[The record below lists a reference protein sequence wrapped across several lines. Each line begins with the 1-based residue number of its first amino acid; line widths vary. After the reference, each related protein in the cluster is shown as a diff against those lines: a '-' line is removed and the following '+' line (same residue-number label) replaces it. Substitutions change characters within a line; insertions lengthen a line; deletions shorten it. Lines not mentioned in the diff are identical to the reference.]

1 MKVANRIYHNAYYRK
16 LIQINIRRITGST
29 IPNVSDLKKRG
40 INMERVKFFSASD
53 MGCGIY
59 LQSAEF
65 VMDKFDENI
74 TITDVNDVL
83 ELYNIKQF
91 FDHNVYLTTWA
102 ESDITRYK
110 GIVSSFQKKIGKFFS
125 EISND
130 NMQFI
135 FDKIESEYHDD
146 FWTLFESLKVFERI
160 TADTFGNLIEKYNIS
175 IYDILKR
182 KNIVRYYGN
191 AIRVYLLKGPKSAE
205 LLIDKYEVI
214 RNQPNGEIYFPTEL
228 TLTDKEGIIVRY
240 IDGDHPN
247 INYLRIIENVQS
259 EPEFKISIRTK
270 QKAKHRVN
278 EEINTFFEGI
288 EKGRSAGIERQT
300 TVSFSNTQKEEA
312 IHSMKGND
320 FEASYSTQ
328 WIRDN
333 LDNSTLLN
341 NFIYLFEYADQHMRI
356 LAVSKKAQLGV
367 FERHLS
373 MHTKKEYMVGTTFEF
388 MEGLASLQMHG
399 YYHELLRNHIRLE
412 DVISWF
418 FKEYVPTEFGIN
430 DFRITMP
437 SEGSTFLDK
446 CRCIM
451 PTLESILKQY
461 HLYCEDGH
469 IDHELLQF
477 LSEHLFYKNVPSI
490 INLKYVYSI
499 GDEYKRLDYYLFSD
513 QCMLAYIQRVDEK
526 YRAFYDLISH
536 EKISRDDYPTY
547 LQNDLDWLI
556 TNNYIYVNLDCT
568 LCISDSKI
576 GYILRDLHENEV
588 ACYQHYSAQYHSSFQ
603 VLSDKGL
610 IEFESTLYSRPEQAY
625 FNYYLNKAEFCNG
638 LNLRNIYSHGTEPSG
653 IDDEKV
659 HEANYFI
666 FLRLFVL
673 TLIKINDELCLKENL
688 THS

>member
-1 MKVANRIYHNAYYRK
+1 
-16 LIQINIRRITGST
+16 
-29 IPNVSDLKKRG
+29 
-40 INMERVKFFSASD
+40 MERVKFYSASD

-59 LQSAEF
+59 LQSAES
-65 VMDKFDENI
+65 VMDKFDDNI

-110 GIVSSFQKKIGKFFS
+110 GIISSFQKKIVKFFS
-125 EISND
+125 DINND
-130 NMQFI
+130 NIQSI
-135 FDKIESEYHDD
+135 FDKVEFEYHDD
-146 FWTLFESLKVFERI
+146 FWTVFESLKVFERI
-160 TADTFGNLIEKYNIS
+160 TADTFGNLVEKYNIS
-175 IYDILKR
+175 ICDILKR

-191 AIRVYLLKGPKSAE
+191 AIRVYLLKEPQSAE
-205 LLIDKYEVI
+205 LLIDQYEVI
-214 RNQPNGEIYFPTEL
+214 RNQPDGEMYFPTEL
-228 TLTDKEGIIVRY
+228 TLSDKEDIIARY

-247 INYLRIIENVQS
+247 INYLRIIENIQS
-259 EPEFKISIRTK
+259 RVELTISNITK
-270 QKAKHRVN
+270 LKAKHRTN
-278 EEINTFFEGI
+278 EETNTFFEGI
-288 EKGRSAGIERQT
+288 EKGTSAGIERQI
-300 TVSFSNTQKEEA
+300 TVSFSNTKKEES
-312 IHSMKGND
+312 IHSMKGNN

-373 MHTKKEYMVGTTFEF
+373 MHTKKEYIVGTAFKF
-388 MEGLASLQMHG
+388 MEGLVSLQMHG

-437 SEGSTFLDK
+437 SEGSTFLEK
-446 CRCIM
+446 CRNIM
-451 PTLESILKQY
+451 PAIESILKQY
-461 HLYCEDGH
+461 RLYCEDGH
-469 IDHELLQF
+469 IDHELLQIS
-477 LSEHLFYKNVPSI
+477 SEHLIYKNVPSI
-490 INLKYVYSI
+490 IDSKYVYSI
-499 GDEYKRLDYYLFSD
+499 GDEYQRLDYYLFSD

-526 YRAFYDLISH
+526 YRAFYDLITH
-536 EKISRDDYPTY
+536 EKISRDDYQTY

-556 TNNYIYVNLDCT
+556 TNNYICIDLDGT

-576 GYILRDLHENEV
+576 GYILKDLHENEV
-588 ACYQHYSAQYHSSFQ
+588 ACYQHYPAQYHSSFQ

-625 FNYYLNKAEFCNG
+625 FNYYLNKAESCNG
-638 LNLRNIYSHGTEPSG
+638 LNLRNIYIHGTEPSG

-673 TLIKINDELCLKENL
+673 TLIKINDELCLKEKL
-688 THS
+688 MHS